1 MQETG
6 RSPGRDPCGIKS
18 FGFPAH
24 FLLCAALVVALLAPP
39 AASAAPGDPACAADR
54 TLAPSF
60 KFAEGERNVPLVA
73 THELRVVANW
83 SGDVLHPSLSVPEGV
98 RVLGRKP
105 RELRLIVPVSASLA
119 VAASWEQASD
129 PSDPGSDPSDPATR
143 CVATQTIALPVTA
156 AKPSRG
162 YYDLGTSGSDGYS
175 LFAAVPDQKEG
186 DVSPLEVSVRIS
198 TAARFPSA
206 GSKARKMPVAM
217 RPSERVRYA
226 KRIPNSDLLTS
237 PERCRYYSL
246 SCGPARVSTEVN
258 ALGERPLS
266 RIRKRNVLSGPLLS
280 RLQPYRQVAPNGVLI
295 SAFVSSQPGHEP
307 PAVGYDIQV
316 RQSGLLVARIR
327 RAARCGKVPN
337 GFGERFYRCHVVR
350 RKNG

>member
-1 MQETG
+1 MDLRTG
-6 RSPGRDPCGIKS
+6 SRAVVVVST
-18 FGFPAH
+18 ALAAV
-24 FLLCAALVVALLAPP
+24 LLGAAP
-39 AASAAPGDPACAADR
+39 ASAAPGDPACAPDKA
-54 TLAPSF
+54 LLPSF
-60 KFAEGERNVPLVA
+60 KFAEGEASVSLVA
-73 THELRVVANW
+73 THELRVIADW
-83 SGDVLHPSLSVPEGV
+83 QGDVLHPSLSVPEGV

-119 VAASWEQASD
+119 LTASWEQASD
-129 PSDPGSDPSDPATR
+129 PSDPAADPSDPATR
-143 CVATQTIALPVTA
+143 CVATQTTALPVTA

-175 LFAAVPDQKEG
+175 LFAVVPDQRAG
-186 DVSPLEVSVRIS
+186 DVSPLEVSVRIG
-198 TAARFPSA
+198 TAARFPPA
-206 GSKARKMPVAM
+206 GAKASRMPVAM
-217 RPSERVRYA
+217 RLSERVRYR

-237 PERCRYYSL
+237 PKRCRYYAL
-246 SCGPARVSTEVN
+246 TCGPAGVSTEVS

-280 RLQPYRQVAPNGVLI
+280 RVQPYRQVAPNGVLV
-295 SAFVSSQPGHEP
+295 SALVASRPGHEP

-316 RQSGLLVARIR
+316 RQSGSLVARIR

-337 GFGERFYRCHVVR
+337 GFGERFYRCRVVR